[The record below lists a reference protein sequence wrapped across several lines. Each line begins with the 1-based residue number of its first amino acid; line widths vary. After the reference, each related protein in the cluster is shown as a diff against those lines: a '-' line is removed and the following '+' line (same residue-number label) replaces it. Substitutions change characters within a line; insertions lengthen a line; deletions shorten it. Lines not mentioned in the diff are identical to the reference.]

1 MRVCIEHLRVCNA
14 CCDQPYRGIETCSLE
29 VRFFYFF
36 SVKEEKRGRALVS
49 EGTEEKMKGETEGVA
64 VQSTAAMFNGLN
76 RIVWSV
82 SPSF

>member
-1 MRVCIEHLRVCNA
+1 MTSPIGGWKHAPWRSV
-14 CCDQPYRGIETCSLE
+14 
-29 VRFFYFF
+29 FFNFF